1 MKKKKSKAKSG
12 TWVTREMVMSEAYW
26 ALNSTAKG
34 MLLLFFL
41 KRDFDGNHNCLNC
54 RSLTL
59 TYKELE
65 ALHGTNPDGT
75 AKGIARTSISRAIAD
90 LMEKGFIDIVRQGGA
105 YQQDKTIYALV
116 EDWRLWVP
124 GRVVKKKTPGKQAGY
139 FALKKNPTTTSLP
152 IHTTELIPKTGVFE

>member
-1 MKKKKSKAKSG
+1 
-12 TWVTREMVMSEAYW
+12 MSEAYW
-26 ALNSTAKG
+26 SLNGTAKG
-34 MLLLFFL
+34 MLLLFLL
-41 KRDFDGNHNCLNC
+41 KRDMDARHICLNC

-65 ALHGTNPDGT
+65 ALHGTNLDGT
-75 AKGIARTSISRAIAD
+75 TKGIARTSISRAIAD

-116 EDWRLWVP
+116 DDWLFWVP

-139 FALKKNPTTTSLP
+139 FALKKKPTTELIP
-152 IHTTELIPKTGVFE
+152 IHTTELIP